1 MIAPPDRFENM
12 LSQVETL
19 QIVAISIMSVVCALL
34 VVLIHALHRV
44 GATIREFM
52 AIFKPMAGL
61 PQGAYAKVG
70 RKIGTGEE
78 KGDC

>member
-12 LSQVETL
+12 LNQVKTL

-44 GATIREFM
+44 GATMREFLS
-52 AIFKPMAGL
+52 IFRLTDDSVTTSTPNK
-61 PQGAYAKVG
+61 K
-70 RKIGTGEE
+70 RR
-78 KGDC
+78 DS